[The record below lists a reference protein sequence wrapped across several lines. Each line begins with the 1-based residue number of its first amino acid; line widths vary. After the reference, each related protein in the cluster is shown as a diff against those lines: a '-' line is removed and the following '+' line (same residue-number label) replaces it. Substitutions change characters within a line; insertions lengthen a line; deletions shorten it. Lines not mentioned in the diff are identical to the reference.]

1 MTQALVLP
9 EKCSVLNETDEAKF
23 LLDKDFFSSIIPHM
37 DIWIKRTQSILFL
50 AHSILVHPSYYQAV

>member
-1 MTQALVLP
+1 MQLTLAVQRVLGIQMTQALVLP

-37 DIWIKRTQSILFL
+37 DI
-50 AHSILVHPSYYQAV
+50 